1 MAGQRLCVFRFVLVL
16 AVGAPV
22 LLAGGCGGSSKQ
34 SNTTAAAA
42 SSTSATAPATTTTA
56 PASSGASGSGG
67 LSADAV
73 AVAAGTPI
81 TQAAFD
87 HWLTVATKATA
98 SAKTPAIDP
107 SDPPGFSKCIAEVRQ
122 KEPSLAH
129 ESDKQLRADCSL
141 LFKTLSAEVMDFLIT
156 ADWYQAYA
164 ARLKLVPS
172 SQDVTTALNTEK
184 AQTFPTGAKFRAF
197 LAQEGETV
205 ADVRFRVLISLIA
218 QKLVAKQ
225 KGTQSARQTAV
236 QSEVK
241 KAFFAGTV
249 CTPTVAMADCSNYNS
264 SG

>member
-1 MAGQRLCVFRFVLVL
+1 MAGKRPGVFRFVLVL
-16 AVGAPV
+16 AVGATA
-22 LLAGGCGGSSKQ
+22 LLAGGCGGSSKK
-34 SNTTAAAA
+34 STTAAAA

-56 PASSGASGSGG
+56 PTSGGASGSGG

-107 SDPPGFSKCIAEVRQ
+107 SDPPGFSKCIAQVRQ

-164 ARLKLVPS
+164 ARLTLVPS
-172 SQDVTTALNTEK
+172 SQDVTKALNAEK
-184 AQTFPTGAKFRAF
+184 GQTFPTEAKFRAF
-197 LAQEGETV
+197 LAQQGETM

-218 QKLVAKQ
+218 QELAAKQ
-225 KGTQSARQTAV
+225 KGTQSARQAAV
-236 QSEVK
+236 QNEIK

-249 CTPTVAMADCSNYNS
+249 CTPTVAMADCSNYNA